1 MLVNFYMENNLSK
14 DINKQQT
21 TNNKLKTLN
30 TVYNAFSKW
39 TFLFSIYLY

>member
-21 TNNKLKTLN
+21 TNNKQQTTN
-30 TVYNAFSKW
+30 
-39 TFLFSIYLY
+39 